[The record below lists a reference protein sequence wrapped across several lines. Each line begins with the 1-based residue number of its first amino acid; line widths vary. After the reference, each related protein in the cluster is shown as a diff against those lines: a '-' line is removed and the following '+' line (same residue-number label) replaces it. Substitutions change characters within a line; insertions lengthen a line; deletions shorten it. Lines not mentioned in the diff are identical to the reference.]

1 MRCRALLE
9 DAKRRQ
15 APLRSGGRLRRGA
28 ARANR
33 GAACCASPH
42 DRTGPDKPP
51 QEEAVPPSPGGMDL
65 AHEGVAPPPAWRKGG
80 GLFGACMS
88 RPKQPQRRAMPR
100 VPEQPAP
107 EATAQPEPPE
117 HAAHEGYVVLEL
129 IVPEGKG
136 GGDTM
141 EAILEDGHI
150 IELEVPSG
158 LQPGDA
164 FEAEVPASDMGEE
177 EVQAGREGSPE
188 REQEELTLEATAAA
202 GLPEGWSARRSHS
215 RQESVYY
222 VNLHSNATQWM
233 RPTTPAPRDGPQ

>member
-1 MRCRALLE
+1 M
-9 DAKRRQ
+9 
-15 APLRSGGRLRRGA
+15 
-28 ARANR
+28 
-33 GAACCASPH
+33 
-42 DRTGPDKPP
+42 
-51 QEEAVPPSPGGMDL
+51 PPSPGGMDL

-80 GLFGACMS
+80 GLVGACMS

-100 VPEQPAP
+100 APEQPAP
-107 EATAQPEPPE
+107 EATAQPEPPA

-177 EVQAGREGSPE
+177 EVQAGREGRPA
-188 REQEELTLEATAAA
+188 RGAAQAALPLEAPAAD
-202 GLPEGWSARRSHS
+202 G
-215 RQESVYY
+215 
-222 VNLHSNATQWM
+222 
-233 RPTTPAPRDGPQ
+233 RPFTPDGPAPG

>member
-1 MRCRALLE
+1 ME

-15 APLRSGGRLRRGA
+15 ANPLRSGGRLRRSGA
-28 ARANR
+28 RVNR

-42 DRTGPDKPP
+42 DRTGTAEEA
-51 QEEAVPPSPGGMDL
+51 QEAVPPSPAGMEL

-80 GLFGACMS
+80 GLLGACMS

-107 EATAQPEPPE
+107 EATTQPEPPA

-129 IVPEGKG
+129 TVPEGKG

-177 EVQAGREGSPE
+177 EVQAGRERSPE
-188 REQEELTLEATAAA
+188 REQEELTLEAAAA
-202 GLPEGWSARRSHS
+202 EGLPEGWSARRSHS

-233 RPTTPAPRDGPQ
+233 RPTTPAPRDGSQ